1 MADPSATPG
10 ATPRE
15 LVPGSD
21 LGPYRID
28 GLLGTGGMGT
38 VYRARQVHLQRVV
51 ALKVMKPGLAANHEF
66 CERFMREARAGAAI
80 THPHVVMIHDADIRD
95 GLLYQVFEF
104 VPGGDLW
111 QLIQKRGALPPATAL
126 KLIAECAAGL
136 EAIHALGLLHR
147 DLKPQNIFLD
157 GAGRAKL
164 GDLGM
169 AVQAGREDDAITAP
183 GVVMGTPAYMAPE
196 QARGKNAETASDV
209 YALGA
214 TLFSLLTARKPFPGA
229 NTLDVI
235 TKVVN
240 APVPDPREVVPTIP
254 AVVAD
259 LVKRTMSKRPGE
271 RPTAAQLREECLALA
286 AAIPASAT
294 RISSARVAA
303 TEELA
308 PTPTPSTQRPAAN
321 AKMASNPA
329 LRAPVA
335 GDAAEKRRDPK
346 TTSSAHLTP
355 PAPRTAT
362 AELTPP
368 ARPAVRSATRSSS
381 ANLRPPGSG
390 TAEIPGPRGTP
401 APAARPR
408 RDGKPSTRTTRA
420 KSTGVIAT
428 GIAVAVVVVAVAV
441 TALAMGSHGGAPP
454 PSPSKP
460 DQTVA
465 ATATNPPPQTSPTVT
480 SPVTPPPAQDPATP
494 PPVAQNPVTPP
505 PAQDPSTPPPTPQ
518 PVAQD
523 PATPPPAPTP
533 PPQDPNNPTPS
544 PTPVST
550 GVMAIANPTPAPGL
564 DPQLLGKIFSDG
576 GGAYANSQYTADKAF
591 DGDTTTVYDAWIG
604 NDSYVGIDLGAGHA
618 ATVTAI
624 RFYARYA
631 YTDRM
636 KGGVFEGTND
646 PAAGWHSLATVDT
659 ASASEWTVLNVSG
672 AQPYR
677 YLRYRSPVQGYCN
690 VAEIEFHG
698 H

>member
-1 MADPSATPG
+1 MADMSISPG
-10 ATPRE
+10 AVPRE
-15 LVPGSD
+15 LAPGSD

-51 ALKVMKPGLAANHEF
+51 ALKVMKPGLAANHDF

-80 THPHVVMIHDADIRD
+80 THPNVVMIHDADIRD

-126 KLIAECAAGL
+126 NIIAECASGL
-136 EAIHALGLLHR
+136 DAIHALGLLHR

-169 AVQAGREDDAITAP
+169 AVQADGGDDAITAT
-183 GVVMGTPAYMAPE
+183 GVVMGTPAYMSPE
-196 QARGKNAETASDV
+196 QARGKNAEAASDV

-259 LVKRTMSKRPGE
+259 LVKRTMSKRPAE
-271 RPTAAQLREECLALA
+271 RPTAARLREECLALA

-303 TEELA
+303 TEALDA
-308 PTPTPSTQRPAAN
+308 SPTPSTQRPAAP

-335 GDAAEKRRDPK
+335 SDADKRRDPK

-355 PAPRTAT
+355 PAPRSAT

-381 ANLRPPGSG
+381 ANLRPPSSG
-390 TAEIPGPRGTP
+390 TAEIPGPRGAPAPAP

-408 RDGKPSTRTTRA
+408 RDGKPSTRPTRA
-420 KSTGVIAT
+420 KSTGAIAT

-454 PSPSKP
+454 PSPRS
-460 DQTVA
+460 DQPLE
-465 ATATNPPPQTSPTVT
+465 ATATNPPSQIPPVAKSPSTT
-480 SPVTPPPAQDPATP
+480 QDPITLPPAQNPA
-494 PPVAQNPVTPP
+494 TPP

-523 PATPPPAPTP
+523 PAPPPPAPTP
-533 PPQDPNNPTPS
+533 PPPAQDPANTVPS
-544 PTPVST
+544 PTPVFTSA
-550 GVMAIANPTPAPGL
+550 MAIANPTPVPGL
-564 DPQLLGKIFSDG
+564 DPQLLGNIFSDG
-576 GGAYANSQYTADKAF
+576 GGAYANAPNTADKAF

-604 NDSYVGIDLGAGHA
+604 NDSYTGIDLGANHA
-618 ATVTAI
+618 ATVTSI

-631 YTDRM
+631 YADRM
-636 KGGVFEGTND
+636 KGGIFEGTND
-646 PAAGWHSLATVDT
+646 PAAGWHTLATVDT
-659 ASASEWTVLNVSG
+659 ASASAWTVLTVSG
-672 AQPYR
+672 ALPYR

-698 H
+698 R